1 MNVFLWEQRQDRFLI
16 ISQKLEVVS
25 RSRQWTQYL
34 SSQYLEI
41 QDSILAGEINEGQA
55 RVILQKN
62 TTQAR
67 IALWKRILK
76 EKMSVRKVE
85 ASVSKQSKWQRELEN
100 IQNKISRVIGV
111 KVTIKKSKKTGKG
124 YLKIYFDSKTW
135 DRVLE
140 SLGVVTSWESDK

>member
-1 MNVFLWEQRQDRFLI
+1 MKKFI
-16 ISQKLEVVS
+16 IFAAGIHGGGGMVVLREV
-25 RSRQWTQYL
+25 
-34 SSQYLEI
+34 
-41 QDSILAGEINEGQA
+41 
-55 RVILQKN
+55 
-62 TTQAR
+62 
-67 IALWKRILK
+67 
-76 EKMSVRKVE
+76 
-85 ASVSKQSKWQRELEN
+85 LEN